1 MYYDNTDDLLDI
13 EGEER
18 FKRMQ
23 HRRLMNLPVG
33 HPDEP
38 EDETQGET
46 EDD

>member
-13 EGEER
+13 TSEER

-38 EDETQGET
+38 EHETQGET